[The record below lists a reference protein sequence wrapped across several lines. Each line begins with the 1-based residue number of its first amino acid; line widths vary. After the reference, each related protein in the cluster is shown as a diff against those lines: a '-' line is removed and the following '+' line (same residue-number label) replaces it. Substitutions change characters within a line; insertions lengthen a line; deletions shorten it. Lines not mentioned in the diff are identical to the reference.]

1 MVSLCPCRNSII
13 STGRMDTDGG
23 AHRRG
28 GEGDR
33 AARLSPA
40 CRRNPGYQL
49 TNLSIK
55 EVSDPGVVAPGPRVR
70 AHARPEA
77 AVPGRRWQGARH
89 GRRAVAHAPPAA
101 ARGPRARAYAPPA
114 ARRDAAVVQSPRGG
128 EALGRR
134 VRAVAHGPPAA
145 VACEQREAGL

>member
-1 MVSLCPCRNSII
+1 
-13 STGRMDTDGG
+13 MDTDGG

-33 AARLSPA
+33 AARLSPD
-40 CRRNPGYQL
+40 CRAIRATSS
-49 TNLSIK
+49 TNINK
-55 EVSDPGVVAPGPRVR
+55 EVSDPGVVAPVPRVP

-114 ARRDAAVVQSPRGG
+114 ARRDAAVVHSPRGE
-128 EALGRR
+128 EALARR
-134 VRAVAHGPPAA
+134 LRAVAHGPPAA
-145 VACEQREAGL
+145 MACEQREAGL